1 MKNNNKGHGMMGYHH
16 QFFAKVKMQLPAS
29 CYDIIDKI
37 CEFKKGQ
44 FMYCWPTA
52 SKPDHA
58 NAAVKKFS

>member
-1 MKNNNKGHGMMGYHH
+1 MCYHH

-37 CEFKKGQ
+37 CEFKKGR

-52 SKPDHA
+52 SKLDHA

>member
-1 MKNNNKGHGMMGYHH
+1 MLD
-16 QFFAKVKMQLPAS
+16 AKVKMQLPAS

>member
-1 MKNNNKGHGMMGYHH
+1 MRNNNKGHGMMCYHH

-44 FMYCWPTA
+44 LMYCWPTA